1 MSTKES
7 LVSDLKSES
16 ILITGGSGFLGRRVV
31 QTLSDHGFNIEIFNG
46 QAGKIGHAYV
56 NRSLVFDL
64 TSEFSVKKVFE
75 KLNPS
80 MVIHM
85 AAAVG
90 GIGANQNTPAEFFY
104 KNAMMGMLCQEYAR
118 RVGVRKFVTIGT
130 VCSYPKHTPTPFNES
145 YIWNGFPEETNAA
158 YGIAK
163 KTLLIQSQAYRQQY
177 GFNGIHLL
185 PANLYGPQDNFDE
198 LTSHVIPAI
207 IKKVYE
213 AKLNKSSEIVI
224 WGDGTPTR
232 EFLYVDDAAEGIL
245 LAASRYNGESPLNL
259 GSGIEISIG
268 DLTKKICGLMDYN
281 GNITFDTSKPNGQ
294 MKRRLDISKA
304 ALLLGFQA
312 TTEIDDGLKNTINW
326 FVNSRSIPKDI

>member
-1 MSTKES
+1 MNTRES

-31 QTLSDHGFNIEIFNG
+31 QILSDCGFGIEIFNG
-46 QAGKIGHAYV
+46 QAGRIGNAYV

-75 KLNPS
+75 KLNPT

-90 GIGANQNTPAEFFY
+90 GIGANQSTPGDFFY
-104 KNAMMGMLCQEYAR
+104 KNAIMGILCQEYAR

-130 VCSYPKHTPTPFNES
+130 VCSYPKYTPTPFSETE
-145 YIWNGFPEETNAA
+145 IWNGYPEETNAA

-163 KTLLIQSQAYRQQY
+163 KALLVQSQAYRQQY

-198 LTSHVIPAI
+198 STSHVVPAI

-213 AKLNKSSEIVI
+213 AKSKKVDEIVI

-245 LAASRYNGESPLNL
+245 LAASKYNGENPLNL
-259 GSGIEISIG
+259 GSGAEISIL
-268 DLTKKICGLMDYN
+268 DLAKKICNLMEYN
-281 GNITFDTSKPNGQ
+281 GNIVFDTSKPNGQ
-294 MKRRLDISKA
+294 LKRKLDTSKA
-304 ALLLGFQA
+304 AMLLGFQA
-312 TTEIDDGLKNTINW
+312 RTVIDDGLRSTINW
-326 FVNSRSIPKDI
+326 FINSRNIS